1 MKCRIRVIEVHLVGA
16 RTPDR
21 LYIHQHTVAAPR
33 LASVAQFSGGN
44 SLFPVRVRSFLNFR
58 QNFKF
63 QTTPPPPF
71 ALEKAVFSPLKGKN
85 FRKFVILHESGG
97 RPPPPPPPRP
107 PRFPPL
113 AQLVGALH
121 RNRRAVRF
129 NSYPQRTLC
138 CIFRIRSRFS
148 KMTFNKHH
156 SLDFL

>member
-63 QTTPPPPF
+63 QTTPPPF

-97 RPPPPPPPRP
+97 RPPHPPPPRP

-121 RNRRAVRF
+121 RNRRAVGSIPTRRGPCAAF
-129 NSYPQRTLC
+129 FAFVPG
-138 CIFRIRSRFS
+138 
-148 KMTFNKHH
+148 
-156 SLDFL
+156 FLK